1 MTFLNS
7 YNEYYNIEKQL
18 KENNRANI
26 GNIDFSLNKSNY
38 DNYKRTYQRLQSLLA
53 EIMSVISLVF
63 EIGRQLSA
71 IFCEKSNFNQ
81 QR

>member
-63 EIGRQLSA
+63 EIGR
-71 IFCEKSNFNQ
+71 
-81 QR
+81 